1 MLIPA
6 LAPGPGEGGDEIL
19 TRAEVA
25 RLFRVKPSTVT
36 RWAQIGRLRSFR
48 MVGGHRRYYVSEVTA
63 FLIDASRTPQ
73 QPAAAKDPR

>member
-36 RWAQIGRLRSFR
+36 RWAQIGSFR